1 MDDLLLF
8 ILTKLSHF
16 KKAQRFIES
25 FAQKWFED
33 FSKEM
38 PTIQN

>member
-8 ILTKLSHF
+8 TTTKSSHF
-16 KKAQRFIES
+16 EKLKDLLKALS
-25 FAQKWFED
+25 QKRFED